1 MKALNRKLLRD
12 LARSKAQIL
21 SIAAVVACGVA
32 SVIAMRSTLDSMQR
46 ARDEYY
52 RASRFPNVFA
62 SLKRAPNRVAMR
74 IAEIDGVA
82 ATETRVA
89 ADALLRVPGLAE
101 TATGHFVS
109 VPDDGQPLL
118 STLYIRRGRFLTPR
132 SDDEVLIN
140 EHFAEANKLGPGD
153 TLSAVI
159 NGKWRELFI
168 VGVAL
173 SPEFVHDAVPSAGLG
188 MFGDSKHVG
197 ILWMRRNALGPLYDM
212 DGAFNDVTL
221 LLSSGANE
229 DHVIAELDRLLE
241 PYGGG
246 HAYGRKDQLSNNI
259 VSGEIE
265 QLRVF
270 GTAMPIIFLSVAA
283 FLLNVVLSRLVATQR
298 EEIAALKA
306 FGYGNSSI
314 AAHFLG
320 YPVSAVIIGSIEG
333 IALGVWVGSK
343 YTMLYTHYFRFPALE
358 HYTSVPLVLVAVLIS
373 GAAAVVGALAG
384 VRAAVSL
391 PPAEGMRPPSP
402 AVFKR
407 LWAERLG
414 VEGILSPAVRMI
426 MRNLERR
433 PLRTLASVVGVAL
446 AAAILVVG
454 TFAFDSAEYLADI
467 QFRNV
472 EREDLT
478 VSFTQPRPARASRE
492 LAHIS
497 GVTRVESYR
506 ATPVRIRAGHRSRQ
520 ILVTG
525 LETDAQLRRIVD
537 RDSRSYTLPR
547 SGLVLTTALGQILHV
562 QSGDTVLLEL
572 LEKGS
577 KVRPVVVS
585 ALADELIGLSGYME
599 IGELNRLIDEG
610 SVVSGAYLS
619 IASGA
624 AASVQQRLGELPGVS
639 GTATRQAM
647 LESFDEQI
655 AESLRLTVMIVVS
668 LACVV
673 ALGVIYNGIRIALSE
688 RSRELASLRVLGFTR
703 REVASLLFGEQ
714 GVINLLGTPLGMLMG
729 FGLAFW
735 IATGFKTELYRFPV
749 VVLPH
754 TYLFAAVVILVA
766 GIFAAAMMRRRIYN
780 LDLVSVLK
788 TRE

>member
-12 LARSKAQIL
+12 LSRSKAQIL
-21 SIAAVVACGVA
+21 SISAVVACGVA

-46 ARDEYY
+46 SSDEYY
-52 RASRFPNVFA
+52 ASSRFPNVFA
-62 SLKRAPNRVAMR
+62 SLRRAPERVAVR
-74 IAEIDGVA
+74 ISEIDGVA
-82 ATETRVA
+82 AVETRVA
-89 ADALLRVPGLAE
+89 VDALLHVPGLTE
-101 TATGHFVS
+101 SATGHFVS
-109 VPDDGQPLL
+109 VPDDGEPMQ

-140 EHFAEANKLGPGD
+140 EHFAEANGLGPGD

-159 NGKWRELFI
+159 NGRWRELVI

-173 SPEFVHDAVPSAGLG
+173 SPEFVHDAIPSSGLG
-188 MFGDSKHVG
+188 MFGDSKHSA
-197 ILWMRRNALGPLYDM
+197 ILWMRRNVLGPLYDM

-221 LLSSGANE
+221 LLTSGASE
-229 DHVIAELDRLLE
+229 QQVIASLDEILR

-246 HAYGRKDQLSNNI
+246 HAYPRRDQLSNNI

-270 GTAMPIIFLSVAA
+270 GVAMPIIFLAVAA
-283 FLLNVVLSRLVATQR
+283 YLLNIVLSRLVATQR

-306 FGYGNSSI
+306 FGYSNSSI

-320 YPVSAVIIGSIEG
+320 YPIAAVIIGSIG
-333 IALGVWVGSK
+333 GTALGIWVGAK
-343 YTMLYTHYFRFPALE
+343 YTVLYTQFFRFPSLE
-358 HYTSVPLVLVAVLIS
+358 HHTGPWLIVIGVLVS
-373 GAAAVVGALAG
+373 GAAAVVGALSG

-402 AVFKR
+402 AVFKP
-407 LWAERLG
+407 LWMERLG
-414 VEGILSPAVRMI
+414 LQGLLSPAMRMI

-433 PLRTLASVVGVAL
+433 PIRTLASVVGVAL

-454 TFAFDSAEYLADI
+454 TFGFDSAHYMADT
-467 QFRNV
+467 QFTQV
-472 EREDLT
+472 EHEDLT
-478 VSFTQPRPARASRE
+478 VSFGQPRPYRAARE
-492 LAHIS
+492 VAHIA

-506 ATPVRIRAGHRSRQ
+506 STPVRIRAGHRSRQ
-520 ILVTG
+520 IVITG
-525 LETDAQLRRIVD
+525 LEPGSQLRRIIG
-537 RDSRSYTLPR
+537 RDGQRYALPA
-547 SGLVLTTALGQILHV
+547 SGLVLTSALGEILGV
-562 QSGDTVLLEL
+562 KAGDTVTLEI

-577 KVRPVVVS
+577 RVRREVV
-585 ALADELIGLSGYME
+585 AGLADEILGLGGYME
-599 IGELNRLIDEG
+599 IGALNRAVGEG
-610 SVVSGAYLS
+610 RVVTGAYLT
-619 IASGA
+619 IAPGMEP
-624 AASVQQRLGELPGVS
+624 SVVQRLSDLPGVS
-639 GTATRQAM
+639 GSATRRAM
-647 LESFDEQI
+647 LESFNKQI
-655 AESLRLTVMIVVS
+655 ADSLRLTVEIVVS

-714 GVINLLGTPLGMLMG
+714 AAINVLGTPLGLVMG
-729 FGLAFW
+729 LGLAYW
-735 IATGFKTELYRFPV
+735 IAIGFKSELYRFPV
-749 VVLPH
+749 VVMPR
-754 TYLFAAVVILVA
+754 TYLFAATVILLAGVVA
-766 GIFAAAMMRRRIYN
+766 GAMMRRRIYN